1 MTSPLHDG
9 PRNLGTISAK
19 AALLAIAL
27 LALCVPCPAAE
38 LSMPHVFGDHM
49 VLQAG
54 QPARIWGWTAPGEA
68 VTVRFAGQEKHSAAA
83 SDGRW
88 EVRLEPMDSSAEPRE
103 LTVAAAHTLT
113 FKDVLVGEVWLCSGQ
128 SNMQKP
134 VGTWRGQPVTVL
146 NAQQEIA
153 EADYP
158 LIRLMNVEIAND
170 DRPQRD
176 FNTTPRGTLDYP
188 WKGWVVCTPQ
198 SLEEIKFSAVGYF
211 FAAKLFKELKVPV
224 GMIEATAG
232 GTHIEGWMAPNG
244 FTDPALADFAKAA
257 QTPKARFAGTVTT
270 ALYNGMIAP
279 MVPYAIRGVL
289 WYQGESNLSKN
300 DPLYANKIKGLI
312 TSWRA
317 KWGSELPF
325 YYVQLPDL
333 YYSKRKNPGHNP
345 TDEAFFREQQ
355 DAALTLPKTGVAVT
369 TDIGDLNNMHPPNK
383 KPVGERLALWALAN
397 EYGRK
402 DVEPSGPMY
411 RPGSIERE
419 GFKAVVHFTHVGKGL
434 VSKDGQPLTGFTAA
448 GDDGIFRRAD
458 AAISDDAVVVSSTQV
473 KEPKE
478 VRFDWDEA
486 AVPNLYNKNGLPAA
500 PFRTDHQ
507 PPPEEPAQSL
517 PATSGPAAKP
527 AAPPQ

>member
-1 MTSPLHDG
+1 MLKCLAVGLVFVVLRVPVWADDSNSSG
-9 PRNLGTISAK
+9 
-19 AALLAIAL
+19 ALQ
-27 LALCVPCPAAE
+27 V
-38 LSMPHVFGDHM
+38 PHVFGDHM
-49 VLQAG
+49 VLQTGEAE
-54 QPARIWGWTAPGEA
+54 PVWGWAQPGET
-68 VTVRFAGQEKHSAAA
+68 VTVSFAGQKKQAMAG
-83 SDGRW
+83 SDGAW
-88 EVRLEPMDSSAEPRE
+88 KVALNPLAISAQPTD
-103 LTVAAAHTLT
+103 LTISGSGAESLAFH
-113 FKDVLVGEVWLCSGQ
+113 DVLVGEVWLCSGQ

-134 VGTWRGQPVTVL
+134 VGTWRGQSVTVL
-146 NAQQEIA
+146 NAQEEIA
-153 EADYP
+153 AANYP
-158 LIRLMNVEIAND
+158 LIRLMNVEIANAD
-170 DRPQRD
+170 KPQRD
-176 FNTTPRGTLDYP
+176 LNTTPRGKPDYP
-188 WKGWVVCTPQ
+188 WKGWVLCTPQ
-198 SLEEIKFSAVGYF
+198 SLDEIKFSSVGYF
-211 FAAKLFKELKVPV
+211 FAAKLFKELNVPI

-244 FTDPALADFAKAA
+244 FSDPALADFAKAA
-257 QTPKARFAGTVTT
+257 QTPKTRFAGTVTT

-289 WYQGESNLSKN
+289 WYQGESNLIKN
-300 DPLYANKIKGLI
+300 DPLYANKIKALI

-317 KWGSELPF
+317 NWGSDLPF
-325 YYVQLPDL
+325 YYVQLPNL

-355 DAALTLPKTGVAVT
+355 DAALTLPKTGLAVT

-448 GDDGIFRRAD
+448 DDDGIFYPAD
-458 AAISDDAVVVSSTQV
+458 AAISGDAVVVTSSQV

-486 AVPNLYNKNGLPAA
+486 AMPNLYNKDGLPAA

-507 PPPEEPAQSL
+507 PPPAEPAQAP
-517 PATSGPAAKP
+517 PATNGSAVTPD
-527 AAPPQ
+527 AAPQ